1 MQFKQIGIRL
11 LSHLALAVTTL
22 SSQGANAASSTVLG
36 STDSLRCFEESRL
49 VLGEHGL
56 DFCDRAIEKGS
67 LTRRDLGATYS
78 NRGIIHANNGKFSLA
93 LADHNKAISLLPQ
106 MGQAYINRG
115 NTHFQMRD
123 FESAISDYEKA
134 VELEAEPRHIPYYN
148 MALALLQMKRI
159 GEARVAFEQALQYSP
174 GSTKIIRQLEDL
186 EGL

>member
-1 MQFKQIGIRL
+1 MTMQHIGTRL
-11 LSHLALAVTTL
+11 LCHLALAVTALT
-22 SSQGANAASSTVLG
+22 SDGANAAASTVLG

-49 VLGEHGL
+49 VLGQQGL
-56 DFCDRAIEKGS
+56 AFCDRAIEKGS

-93 LADHNKAISLLPQ
+93 LSDHNRAISLLPE

-123 FESAISDYEKA
+123 FKSAISDYEKA

-148 MALALLQMKRI
+148 MALTLLQLKRI
-159 GEARVAFEQALQYSP
+159 GEARAALEKSLAYSP
-174 GSTKIIRQLEDL
+174 GSTKIKRQLEDL